1 MFYEQLLWLMLP
13 EIILGT
19 GRNPVKEL
27 GTEIENAKH
36 VNGLMIGPGTV
47 IIEKTGTIE
56 IGRRIG
62 RETGKG
68 KEREIVGVIGIR
80 GVIVVGIVTVI
91 EKGTGIATVKGTG
104 IMMLVMQIEVA
115 HMIESLS
122 MIVLNL
128 NMRGTNMVRESET
141 MILKKI
147 VVGLI
152 NLSMDIVM
160 LTLIMIL
167 SSMNTMSIIEGVD
180 NMIVGMTMGTITI
193 NILTMTGWKM
203 TITLNVEHLN
213 HVTGREIVTWTVNT
227 IVQRGLILGSMT
239 TKS

>member
-1 MFYEQLLWLMLP
+1 MLP

-27 GTEIENAKH
+27 GTEIENMKH
-36 VNGLMIGPGTV
+36 VNGLMIGLGTV
-47 IIEKTGTIE
+47 IIERTGTIE
-56 IGRRIG
+56 IGRRI
-62 RETGKG
+62 RTGKG

-80 GVIVVGIVTVI
+80 DVIEIVVGIVTVI

-104 IMMLVMQIEVA
+104 IMMLVMQIKVA
-115 HMIESLS
+115 HMIKNLN

-152 NLSMDIVM
+152 NLSMDIGM

-180 NMIVGMTMGTITI
+180 NMIMGMTMGTITI

-213 HVTGREIVTWTVNT
+213 RVTHREIVTWTMNT

-239 TKS
+239 TK